1 VGGGVT
7 GGGGT
12 DFRYFGFSDKLQK
25 NSSKLVDHLLFLRA
39 VYHQVNMSLRKL
51 TSFTTAYTRATL
63 NLSQRSLA
71 TAIRFHE
78 TGEAS
83 KVLKL
88 EQLDSDFINAKLGPN
103 EIGLKF
109 LAAPINPSDIN
120 IVS

>member
-1 VGGGVT
+1 
-7 GGGGT
+7 
-12 DFRYFGFSDKLQK
+12 
-25 NSSKLVDHLLFLRA
+25 
-39 VYHQVNMSLRKL
+39 MSLRKL
-51 TSFTTAYTRATL
+51 TSFTTTYTRATL

-71 TAIRFHE
+71 TAVRFHE

-88 EQLDSDFINAKLGPN
+88 EQLDANFINAKLGPN

-120 IVS
+120 IVSNICELIVFILDFSSLGKWNIWYSTTITCYWW

>member
-1 VGGGVT
+1 
-7 GGGGT
+7 
-12 DFRYFGFSDKLQK
+12 
-25 NSSKLVDHLLFLRA
+25 
-39 VYHQVNMSLRKL
+39 MSLRKL
-51 TSFTTAYTRATL
+51 TSFTTTYTRATL

-71 TAIRFHE
+71 TAVRFHE

-88 EQLDSDFINAKLGPN
+88 EQLDANFINAKLGPN

-120 IVS
+120 IVSNIC